1 MREALRPE
9 RSHPRHSEVRQE
21 APGGSSRGTPW
32 FVKRHQGVRQE
43 ALRGSSE
50 APRGGFQ
57 VRQEAL
63 RGSSR
68 GSKREAFRFVSL
80 RRHLHRLELLLRLLA
95 PLLLIGELVVEARR
109 GVVSM
114 QWGGQSACMHAH
126 LVVEVLDR
134 SQALMLRVLQR
145 GQLHLDA
152 CKLGRS
158 VSMQSPVSMHSRA
171 SMQSPGR
178 VQARTFGQ
186 HAIACQNAFTRQ
198 HAFTCQHAITWT
210 RASSDVR
217 RSASDLASATCGER
231 RWRRGEH
238 LHAAQ

>member
-1 MREALRPE
+1 MREALRSE

-21 APGGSSRGTPW
+21 APGGLSRGTPR
-32 FVKRHQGVRQE
+32 FVKRHQEVCHSEVRQE
-43 ALRGSSE
+43 APGGSS
-50 APRGGFQ
+50 RGTQRF
-57 VRQEAL
+57 V
-63 RGSSR
+63 R

-114 QWGGQSACMHAH
+114 QMGRAISMHA
-126 LVVEVLDR
+126 
-134 SQALMLRVLQR
+134 
-145 GQLHLDA
+145 
-152 CKLGRS
+152 
-158 VSMQSPVSMHSRA
+158 RA
-171 SMQSPGR
+171 PGR
-178 VQARTFGQ
+178 RGARPIASSYAASLAARSAAPGHVQARTFGQ
-186 HAIACQNAFTRQ
+186 HAIACQHAFTRQ

-231 RWRRGEH
+231 RGRRGEH